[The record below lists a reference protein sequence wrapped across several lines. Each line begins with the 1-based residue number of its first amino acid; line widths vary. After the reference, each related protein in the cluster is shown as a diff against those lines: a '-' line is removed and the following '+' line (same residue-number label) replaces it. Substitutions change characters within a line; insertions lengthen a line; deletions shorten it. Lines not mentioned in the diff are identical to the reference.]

1 MSDKRKTVLL
11 RAARTAG
18 ASALAWLTAWIA
30 GPDVSEIIGNGEY
43 AVLLA
48 AVLTPIFAALE
59 KAIRYG
65 NDPGEDLG

>member
-1 MSDKRKTVLL
+1 
-11 RAARTAG
+11 
-18 ASALAWLTAWIA
+18 
-30 GPDVSEIIGNGEY
+30 VSEIIGNGEY